1 MKLYTFI
8 LHQAD
13 IFGKLKVGFADM
25 HNMAIGTSDYIS
37 RVVYPD
43 SWELKSQ
50 NHPINDSA
58 VYSNI
63 VKNELGENIVMEIPT
78 AALNIL
84 FPEAA
89 WAWNIME
96 FFGNVHT
103 DSVGLMMEGKEKG
116 NADFEA
122 LITNAA
128 AALASMGANNYLK
141 ALDIDKLAR
150 YLGININKLSWATNG
165 IQSWVVDTIGEIA
178 KSAMSGGDDPLQDI
192 IVNSAGNAFVET
204 GIKKINGL

>member
-1 MKLYTFI
+1 VKLYTFI

-43 SWELKSQ
+43 SWELENQ

-63 VKNELGENIVMEIPT
+63 VKNEIGKNIVMEIPT

-96 FFGNVHT
+96 FFGDVHT
-103 DSVGLMMEGKEKG
+103 DSVGMMMDGKEKG

-128 AALASMGANNYLK
+128 AALAANEFK
-141 ALDIDKLAR
+141 TFGSIGKIAD
-150 YLGININKLSWATNG
+150 YLGIDISKSGWLSDLLDSIGINISGNLAKYFLSSKN
-165 IQSWVVDTIGEIA
+165 DT
-178 KSAMSGGDDPLQDI
+178 LQDN
-192 IVNSAGNAFVET
+192 IVNSAGNAIVET